1 MIEQVKGTRNLY
13 GLEAEKYLYIYDIFR
28 KSFNTYGYDL
38 IELPTIEYKELF
50 NKSIGEN
57 SEIVTKQ
64 MYEFKDKGNRDLVLR
79 PEATASVVRFHNE
92 FFKNE
97 SKKYSYFGKMF
108 RYENPQKN
116 RYREFIQAGAE
127 IVGTI
132 DEYSNLQILKSSI
145 RFLSLLNIKSKLNL
159 NTIGTKEEREK
170 YIRELDKYFSKNKRE
185 LSKESVDKIG
195 KNTLRIL
202 DSNDPFDNQIIDL
215 APVIY
220 DFLSNETLSL
230 YETFKK
236 ELKTNGIDFVENPK
250 LVRGLDY
257 YNDLTFEFVANGTVV
272 GGGGRYDSL
281 SEILG
286 LGKLSGIGVAFGVD
300 RLINTIRSIPS
311 KTKVMLIAQNL
322 SDLTLVSSR
331 LDKAGINYLLPVR
344 DSKENTQYKEAI
356 KNNVDYVI
364 NCSENTIKNI
374 NNNESIKFNISNLR
388 KLLWTYQS

>member
-13 GLEAEKYLYIYDIFR
+13 GLDAEKYLYIYDIFR

-236 ELKTNGIDFVENPK
+236 ELKTNGIEFVENPK

-286 LGKLSGIGVAFGVD
+286 LGKISGVGVAFGVD
-300 RLINTIRSIPS
+300 RLINTVNSTPHKI
-311 KTKVMLIAQNL
+311 KVMLIAQNL
-322 SDLTLVSSR
+322 SDLNFVSTK

-374 NNNESIKFNISNLR
+374 NNNESMKFNISNLR
-388 KLLWTYQS
+388 KLL

>member
-236 ELKTNGIDFVENPK
+236 QLKTNSIDFVENPK

-322 SDLTLVSSR
+322 SDLTLVSSK

-388 KLLWTYQS
+388 KLL

>member
-13 GLEAEKYLYIYDIFR
+13 GLDAEKYLYIYDIFR

-236 ELKTNGIDFVENPK
+236 ELKTNGIEFVENPK

-322 SDLTLVSSR
+322 TDLNLVSSK

-388 KLLWTYQS
+388 KLL

>member
-13 GLEAEKYLYIYDIFR
+13 GLEAQKYLYIYDIFR
-28 KSFNTYGYDL
+28 RSFNTYGYDL
-38 IELPTIEYKELF
+38 IELPTIEHKELF
-50 NKSIGEN
+50 DKSIGEN

-116 RYREFIQAGAE
+116 RYREFVQAGAE

-132 DEYSNLQILKSSI
+132 DEYSNLQILKTSI
-145 RFLSLLNIKSKLNL
+145 RFLKLLKVNSKLNI
-159 NTIGTKEEREK
+159 NTIGTKEEREE
-170 YIRELDKYFSKNKRE
+170 YISELDKYFNKNKKE

-202 DSNDPFDNQIIDL
+202 DSNDPFDKQIIDL

-220 DFLSNETLSL
+220 DFLSDETLAQ

-236 ELKTNGIDFVENPK
+236 ELTKEGIDFVENPK

-286 LGKLSGIGVAFGVD
+286 LGKLSGVGVAFGVD
-300 RLINTIRSIPS
+300 RLINIVKSIPS
-311 KTKVMLIAQNL
+311 KTRVMLIAQNL
-322 SDLTLVSSR
+322 SDLNLVSSK
-331 LDKAGINYLLPVR
+331 LDKAGIGYLLPVR

-388 KLLWTYQS
+388 KLL

>member
-13 GLEAEKYLYIYDIFR
+13 GLEAQKYLHIYDIFR
-28 KSFNTYGYDL
+28 SSFNTYGYDL
-38 IELPTIEYKELF
+38 IELPTIEHKELF
-50 NKSIGEN
+50 DKSIGEN

-116 RYREFIQAGAE
+116 RYREFVQAGAE

-132 DEYSNLQILKSSI
+132 DEYSNLQILKTSI
-145 RFLSLLNIKSKLNL
+145 RFLKLLKVNSKLNI
-159 NTIGTKEEREK
+159 NTIGTKEEREE
-170 YIRELDKYFSKNKRE
+170 YISELDKYFNKNKKE

-202 DSNDPFDNQIIDL
+202 DSNDPFDKQIIDL

-220 DFLSNETLSL
+220 DFLSDETLSQ

-236 ELKTNGIDFVENPK
+236 ELAREGIDFVENPK

-286 LGKLSGIGVAFGVD
+286 LGKLSGVGVAFGVD
-300 RLINTIRSIPS
+300 RLINIVTSIPS
-311 KTKVMLIAQNL
+311 KTRVMLIAQNL
-322 SDLTLVSSR
+322 SDLNLVSSK
-331 LDKAGINYLLPVR
+331 LDKAGIGYLLPVR

>member
-13 GLEAEKYLYIYDIFR
+13 GLDAEKYLYIYDIFR

-220 DFLSNETLSL
+220 DFLSDETLAQ

-236 ELKTNGIDFVENPK
+236 ELTKEGIDFVENPK

-322 SDLTLVSSR
+322 TDLHLVSSK

-388 KLLWTYQS
+388 KLL

>member
-13 GLEAEKYLYIYDIFR
+13 GLDAEKYLYIYDIFR

-236 ELKTNGIDFVENPK
+236 QLKTNSIDFVENPK

-257 YNDLTFEFVANGTVV
+257 YNDLTFEFLANGTVV

-388 KLLWTYQS
+388 KLL

>member
-236 ELKTNGIDFVENPK
+236 QLKTNSIDFVENPK

-311 KTKVMLIAQNL
+311 KTRVMLIAQNL
-322 SDLTLVSSR
+322 TALNLVSSK

-388 KLLWTYQS
+388 KLL

>member
-13 GLEAEKYLYIYDIFR
+13 GLDAQKYLYIYDIFR
-28 KSFNTYGYDL
+28 SSFNSYGYDL
-38 IELPTIEYKELF
+38 IELPTIEHKELF

-132 DEYSNLQILKSSI
+132 DKYSDLQILKTSI
-145 RFLSLLNIKSKLNL
+145 RFLSLLKINSKLNI
-159 NTIGTKEEREK
+159 NTIGTKEEREE
-170 YIRELDKYFSKNKRE
+170 YIRELDKYFIKNKNE

-202 DSNDPFDNQIIDL
+202 DSNDPFDNQITDL

-236 ELKTNGIDFVENPK
+236 QLKTNSIDFVENPK

-356 KNNVDYVI
+356 KNNVDYVV

-388 KLLWTYQS
+388 KLL

>member
-13 GLEAEKYLYIYDIFR
+13 GLDAEKYLYIYDIFR

-170 YIRELDKYFSKNKRE
+170 YIRELDKYFSKNKSE

-220 DFLSNETLSL
+220 DFLSNESLSL

-236 ELKTNGIDFVENPK
+236 QLKTNSIDFVENPK

-322 SDLTLVSSR
+322 TDLNLVSSK

-374 NNNESIKFNISNLR
+374 NNNLSLIHI
-388 KLLWTYQS
+388 

>member
-13 GLEAEKYLYIYDIFR
+13 GLEAQKYLYIYDIFR
-28 KSFNTYGYDL
+28 RSFNTYGYDL
-38 IELPTIEYKELF
+38 IELPTIEHKELF
-50 NKSIGEN
+50 DKSIGEN

-116 RYREFIQAGAE
+116 RYREFVQAGAE

-132 DEYSNLQILKSSI
+132 DEYSNLQILKTSI
-145 RFLSLLNIKSKLNL
+145 RFLKLLKVNSKLNI
-159 NTIGTKEEREK
+159 NTIGTKEEREE
-170 YIRELDKYFSKNKRE
+170 YISELDKYFNKNKKE

-202 DSNDPFDNQIIDL
+202 DSNDPFDRQIIDL
-215 APVIY
+215 APLIY
-220 DFLSNETLSL
+220 DFLSDETLAQ

-236 ELKTNGIDFVENPK
+236 ELTKEGIDFVENPK

-286 LGKLSGIGVAFGVD
+286 LGKLSGVGVAFGVD
-300 RLINTIRSIPS
+300 RLINIVKSIPS
-311 KTKVMLIAQNL
+311 KTRVMLIAQNL
-322 SDLTLVSSR
+322 SDLNLVSSK
-331 LDKAGINYLLPVR
+331 LDKAGIGYLLPVR

-388 KLLWTYQS
+388 KLL

>member
-13 GLEAEKYLYIYDIFR
+13 GLDAEKYLYIYDIFR

-38 IELPTIEYKELF
+38 IELPTIEHKELF
-50 NKSIGEN
+50 DKSIGEN

-64 MYEFKDKGNRDLVLR
+64 MYEFKDKGNRNLVLR

-236 ELKTNGIDFVENPK
+236 QLKTNSIDFVENPK

-374 NNNESIKFNISNLR
+374 NNNESMKFNISNLR
-388 KLLWTYQS
+388 KLL

>member
-13 GLEAEKYLYIYDIFR
+13 GQEAQKYLHIYDIFR
-28 KSFNTYGYDL
+28 ISFNTYGYDL
-38 IELPTIEYKELF
+38 IELPTIEHKELF
-50 NKSIGEN
+50 DKSIGEN

-64 MYEFKDKGNRDLVLR
+64 MYEFKDKANRDLVLR

-116 RYREFIQAGAE
+116 RYREFVQAGAE

-132 DEYSNLQILKSSI
+132 DDYSNLQILKTSI
-145 RFLSLLNIKSKLNL
+145 RFLKLLKVNSKLNI
-159 NTIGTKEEREK
+159 NTIGTAEEREE
-170 YIRELDKYFSKNKRE
+170 YISELDKYFNKNKRE

-202 DSNDPFDNQIIDL
+202 DSNDPFDKQIIDL
-215 APVIY
+215 APLIY
-220 DFLSNETLSL
+220 DFLSDETLAQ

-236 ELKTNGIDFVENPK
+236 ELTKEGIDFVENPK

-286 LGKLSGIGVAFGVD
+286 LGKLSGVGVAFGVD
-300 RLINTIRSIPS
+300 RLINIVTSIPS
-311 KTKVMLIAQNL
+311 KTRVMLIAQNL
-322 SDLTLVSSR
+322 SDLNLVSSK
-331 LDKAGINYLLPVR
+331 LDKAGIGYLLPVR
-344 DSKENTQYKEAI
+344 GSKENTQYKEAI

-388 KLLWTYQS
+388 KLL

>member
-159 NTIGTKEEREK
+159 NTIGTKKEREK

-286 LGKLSGIGVAFGVD
+286 LGKLSGIGVAFGVC
-300 RLINTIRSIPS
+300 LLYTSPS
-311 KTKVMLIAQNL
+311 
-322 SDLTLVSSR
+322 
-331 LDKAGINYLLPVR
+331 PR
-344 DSKENTQYKEAI
+344 D
-356 KNNVDYVI
+356 
-364 NCSENTIKNI
+364 
-374 NNNESIKFNISNLR
+374 
-388 KLLWTYQS
+388 

>member
-38 IELPTIEYKELF
+38 IELPTIEHKELF
-50 NKSIGEN
+50 DKSIGEN

-230 YETFKK
+230 YDTFKK

-311 KTKVMLIAQNL
+311 KTRVMLIAQNL
-322 SDLTLVSSR
+322 TDLNLVSSK

-388 KLLWTYQS
+388 KLL

>member
-13 GLEAEKYLYIYDIFR
+13 GLDAQKYLYIYDIFR
-28 KSFNTYGYDL
+28 SSFNTYGYDL
-38 IELPTIEYKELF
+38 IELPTIEFKELF

-132 DEYSNLQILKSSI
+132 DEYSNLQILKTSI
-145 RFLSLLNIKSKLNL
+145 RFLSLLKVNSKLNI
-159 NTIGTKEEREK
+159 NTIGTKEERK
-170 YIRELDKYFSKNKRE
+170 DYIRELDKYFIKNKKE

-220 DFLSNETLSL
+220 DFLSNETLSK

-236 ELKTNGIDFVENPK
+236 QLSNEGLNFTENPK

-257 YNDLTFEFVANGTVV
+257 YNDLTFEFIANGTVV
-272 GGGGRYDSL
+272 GGGGRYDGL

-286 LGKLSGIGVAFGVD
+286 LGKLSGVGVAFGVD
-300 RLINTIRSIPS
+300 RLINIVNSIPH
-311 KTKVMLIAQNL
+311 KIKVMLIAQNL
-322 SDLTLVSSR
+322 SDLNLVSTK
-331 LDKAGINYLLPVR
+331 LDKAGISYLLPVR

-356 KNNVDYVI
+356 KNNVDYVV

-388 KLLWTYQS
+388 KLL

>member
-13 GLEAEKYLYIYDIFR
+13 GLVAQKYLYIYDIFR

-38 IELPTIEYKELF
+38 IELPTIEHKELF
-50 NKSIGEN
+50 DKSIGEN

-64 MYEFKDKGNRDLVLR
+64 MYEFKDKANRDLVLR

-116 RYREFIQAGAE
+116 RYREFVQAGAE

-132 DEYSNLQILKSSI
+132 DEYSNLQILNTSI
-145 RFLSLLNIKSKLNL
+145 RFLKLLKVNSRLNI
-159 NTIGTKEEREK
+159 NTIGTKEEREE
-170 YIRELDKYFSKNKRE
+170 YISELDKYFNKNKKE

-220 DFLSNETLSL
+220 DFLSDETLAQ

-236 ELKTNGIDFVENPK
+236 ELTKEGIDFVENPK

-286 LGKLSGIGVAFGVD
+286 LGKLSGVGVAFGVD
-300 RLINTIRSIPS
+300 RLINIVKSIPS
-311 KTKVMLIAQNL
+311 KTRVMLIAQNL
-322 SDLTLVSSR
+322 SDLNLVSSK
-331 LDKAGINYLLPVR
+331 LDKAGISYLLPVR
-344 DSKENTQYKEAI
+344 NSKENTQYKEAI

-388 KLLWTYQS
+388 KLL

>member
-236 ELKTNGIDFVENPK
+236 QLKTNSIDFVENPK

-356 KNNVDYVI
+356 KNNVDYVV

-388 KLLWTYQS
+388 KLL

>member
-236 ELKTNGIDFVENPK
+236 QLKTNSIDFVENPK

-300 RLINTIRSIPS
+300 RLINTISSIPS
-311 KTKVMLIAQNL
+311 KTRVMLIAQNL
-322 SDLTLVSSR
+322 TDLTLVSSR

-356 KNNVDYVI
+356 KNNVDYVV

-388 KLLWTYQS
+388 KLL

>member
-13 GLEAEKYLYIYDIFR
+13 GLEAQKYLYIYDIFR
-28 KSFNTYGYDL
+28 RSFNTYGYDL
-38 IELPTIEYKELF
+38 IELPTIEHKELF
-50 NKSIGEN
+50 DKSIGEN

-116 RYREFIQAGAE
+116 RYREFVQAGAE

-132 DEYSNLQILKSSI
+132 DEYSNLQILKTSI
-145 RFLSLLNIKSKLNL
+145 RFLKLLKVNSKLNI
-159 NTIGTKEEREK
+159 NTIGTKEEREE
-170 YIRELDKYFSKNKRE
+170 YISELDKYFNKNKKE

-202 DSNDPFDNQIIDL
+202 DSNDPFDKQIIDL

-220 DFLSNETLSL
+220 DYLSDETLAQ

-236 ELKTNGIDFVENPK
+236 ELNKEGIDFVENPK

-356 KNNVDYVI
+356 KNNVDYVV

-388 KLLWTYQS
+388 KLL

>member
-13 GLEAEKYLYIYDIFR
+13 GLDAQKYLYIYDIFR
-28 KSFNTYGYDL
+28 SSFNSYGYDL
-38 IELPTIEYKELF
+38 IELPTIEHKELF

-132 DEYSNLQILKSSI
+132 DKYSDLQILKTSI
-145 RFLSLLNIKSKLNL
+145 RFLSLLKVNSKLNI
-159 NTIGTKEEREK
+159 NTIGTKEEREE
-170 YIRELDKYFSKNKRE
+170 YIRELDKYFIKNKNE

-202 DSNDPFDNQIIDL
+202 DSNDPFDNQITDL

-220 DFLSNETLSL
+220 EFLSNETLDQ

-236 ELKTNGIDFVENPK
+236 DLMNEGIDFTENPK

-257 YNDLTFEFVANGTVV
+257 YNDLTFEFIANGTVV
-272 GGGGRYDSL
+272 GGGGRYDGL

-286 LGKLSGIGVAFGVD
+286 LGKISGVGVAFGVD
-300 RLINTIRSIPS
+300 RLINTVNFTPHKI
-311 KTKVMLIAQNL
+311 KVMLIAQNL
-322 SDLTLVSSR
+322 SDLNFVSTK

-374 NNNESIKFNISNLR
+374 NNNESMKFNISNLR
-388 KLLWTYQS
+388 KLL

>member
-13 GLEAEKYLYIYDIFR
+13 GLDAQKYLYIYDIFR
-28 KSFNTYGYDL
+28 SSFNSYGYDL
-38 IELPTIEYKELF
+38 IELPTIEHKELF

-132 DEYSNLQILKSSI
+132 DKYSDLQILKTSI
-145 RFLSLLNIKSKLNL
+145 RFLSLLKINSKLNI
-159 NTIGTKEEREK
+159 NTIGTKEEREE
-170 YIRELDKYFSKNKRE
+170 YIRELDKYFIKNKNE
-185 LSKESVDKIG
+185 LSKESVEKIG

-202 DSNDPFDNQIIDL
+202 DSNDPFDNQITDL

-220 DFLSNETLSL
+220 DFLSNETLDQ

-236 ELKTNGIDFVENPK
+236 ELMNEGIDFTENPK

-257 YNDLTFEFVANGTVV
+257 YNDLTFEFIANGTVV
-272 GGGGRYDSL
+272 GGGGRYDGL

-286 LGKLSGIGVAFGVD
+286 LGKISGVGVAFGVD
-300 RLINTIRSIPS
+300 RLINTVNSTPHKI
-311 KTKVMLIAQNL
+311 KVMLIAQNL
-322 SDLTLVSSR
+322 SDLNFVSTK

-374 NNNESIKFNISNLR
+374 NNNESMKFNISNLR
-388 KLLWTYQS
+388 KLL

>member
-236 ELKTNGIDFVENPK
+236 QLKTNSIDFVENPK

-300 RLINTIRSIPS
+300 RLINTIKSIPS
-311 KTKVMLIAQNL
+311 KTRVMLIAQNL
-322 SDLTLVSSR
+322 TDLNLVSSK

-388 KLLWTYQS
+388 KLL

>member
-13 GLEAEKYLYIYDIFR
+13 GLEAQKYLHIYDIFR
-28 KSFNTYGYDL
+28 SSFNTYGYDL
-38 IELPTIEYKELF
+38 IELPTIEHKELF
-50 NKSIGEN
+50 DKSIGEN

-116 RYREFIQAGAE
+116 RYREFVQAGAE

-132 DEYSNLQILKSSI
+132 DEYSNLQILKTSI
-145 RFLSLLNIKSKLNL
+145 RFLKLLKVNSKLNI
-159 NTIGTKEEREK
+159 NTIGTAEEREE
-170 YIRELDKYFSKNKRE
+170 YISELDKYFNKNKKE
-185 LSKESVDKIG
+185 LSKESVDKSG

-202 DSNDPFDNQIIDL
+202 DSNDPFDKQIIDL

-220 DFLSNETLSL
+220 DYLSDETLAQ

-236 ELKTNGIDFVENPK
+236 ELKKEGIDFVENPK

-388 KLLWTYQS
+388 KLL

>member
-13 GLEAEKYLYIYDIFR
+13 GLDAQKYLYIYDIFR
-28 KSFNTYGYDL
+28 SSFNSYGYDL
-38 IELPTIEYKELF
+38 IELPTIEHKELF

-132 DEYSNLQILKSSI
+132 DKYSDLQILKTSI
-145 RFLSLLNIKSKLNL
+145 RFLSLLKINSKLNI
-159 NTIGTKEEREK
+159 NTIGTKEEREE
-170 YIRELDKYFSKNKRE
+170 YIRELDKYFIKNKNE

-202 DSNDPFDNQIIDL
+202 DSNDPFDNQITDL

-220 DFLSNETLSL
+220 DFLSNETLDQ

-236 ELKTNGIDFVENPK
+236 DLINEGIDFTENPK

-257 YNDLTFEFVANGTVV
+257 YNDLTFEFIANGTVV
-272 GGGGRYDSL
+272 GGGGRYDGL

-286 LGKLSGIGVAFGVD
+286 LGKISGVGVAFGVD
-300 RLINTIRSIPS
+300 RLINTVNSTPHKI
-311 KTKVMLIAQNL
+311 KVMLIAQNL
-322 SDLTLVSSR
+322 SDLNFVSTK

-374 NNNESIKFNISNLR
+374 NNNESMKFNISNLR
-388 KLLWTYQS
+388 KLL

>member
-13 GLEAEKYLYIYDIFR
+13 GLDAQKYLYIYDIFR
-28 KSFNTYGYDL
+28 SSFNRYGYDL
-38 IELPTIEYKELF
+38 IELPTIEHKELF

-132 DEYSNLQILKSSI
+132 DKYSDLQILKTSI
-145 RFLSLLNIKSKLNL
+145 RFLSLLKVNSKLNI
-159 NTIGTKEEREK
+159 NTIGTKEEREE
-170 YIRELDKYFSKNKRE
+170 YIRELDKYFIKNKNE

-202 DSNDPFDNQIIDL
+202 DSNDPFDNQITDL

-220 DFLSNETLSL
+220 EFLSNETLDQ

-236 ELKTNGIDFVENPK
+236 DLMNEGIDFTENPK

-257 YNDLTFEFVANGTVV
+257 YNDLTFEFIANGTVV
-272 GGGGRYDSL
+272 GGGGRYDGL

-286 LGKLSGIGVAFGVD
+286 LGKISGVGVAFGVD
-300 RLINTIRSIPS
+300 RLINTVNSTPHKI
-311 KTKVMLIAQNL
+311 KVMLIAQNL
-322 SDLTLVSSR
+322 SDLNFVSTK

-374 NNNESIKFNISNLR
+374 NNNESMKFNISNLR
-388 KLLWTYQS
+388 KLL

>member
-132 DEYSNLQILKSSI
+132 DQYSNLQILKSSI

-236 ELKTNGIDFVENPK
+236 QLKTNSIDFVENPK

-322 SDLTLVSSR
+322 TDLNLVSSK

-388 KLLWTYQS
+388 KLL

>member
-13 GLEAEKYLYIYDIFR
+13 GLDAEKYLYIYDIFR

-230 YETFKK
+230 YETFKI

-388 KLLWTYQS
+388 KLL

>member
-311 KTKVMLIAQNL
+311 KTRIMLIAQNL
-322 SDLTLVSSR
+322 SDLNLVTSK

-356 KNNVDYVI
+356 KNNVDYVV

-388 KLLWTYQS
+388 KLL

>member
-311 KTKVMLIAQNL
+311 KTRVMLIAQNL
-322 SDLTLVSSR
+322 TDLNLVSSK

-374 NNNESIKFNISNLR
+374 NNNESIKFIISNLR
-388 KLLWTYQS
+388 KLL

>member
-13 GLEAEKYLYIYDIFR
+13 GLDAQKYLYIYDIFR
-28 KSFNTYGYDL
+28 SSFNSYGYDL
-38 IELPTIEYKELF
+38 IELPTIEHKELF

-132 DEYSNLQILKSSI
+132 DKYSDLQILKTSI
-145 RFLSLLNIKSKLNL
+145 RFLSLLKINSKLNI
-159 NTIGTKEEREK
+159 NTIGTKEEREE
-170 YIRELDKYFSKNKRE
+170 YIRQLDKYFIKNKNE

-202 DSNDPFDNQIIDL
+202 DSNDPFDNQITDL

-220 DFLSNETLSL
+220 DFLSNETLDQ

-236 ELKTNGIDFVENPK
+236 ELMNEGIDFTENPK

-257 YNDLTFEFVANGTVV
+257 YNDLTFEFIANGTVV
-272 GGGGRYDSL
+272 GGGGRYDGL

-286 LGKLSGIGVAFGVD
+286 LGKISGVGVAFGVD
-300 RLINTIRSIPS
+300 RLINTVNSTPHKI
-311 KTKVMLIAQNL
+311 KVMLIAQNL
-322 SDLTLVSSR
+322 SDLNFVSTK
-331 LDKAGINYLLPVR
+331 LDKAGISYLLPVR

-374 NNNESIKFNISNLR
+374 NNNESMKFNISNLR
-388 KLLWTYQS
+388 KLL

>member
-13 GLEAEKYLYIYDIFR
+13 GLEAQKYLYIYDIFR
-28 KSFNTYGYDL
+28 RSFNTYGYDL
-38 IELPTIEYKELF
+38 IELPTIEHKELF
-50 NKSIGEN
+50 DKSIGEN

-202 DSNDPFDNQIIDL
+202 DSNDPFDNQITDL

-236 ELKTNGIDFVENPK
+236 QLKTNSIDFVENPK

-356 KNNVDYVI
+356 KNNVDYVV

-388 KLLWTYQS
+388 KLL

>member
-230 YETFKK
+230 YETFNKQ
-236 ELKTNGIDFVENPK
+236 LKTNSIDFVENPK

-356 KNNVDYVI
+356 KNNVDYVV

-388 KLLWTYQS
+388 KLL

>member
-13 GLEAEKYLYIYDIFR
+13 GLEAQKYLHIYDIFR
-28 KSFNTYGYDL
+28 SSFNTYGYDL
-38 IELPTIEYKELF
+38 IELPTIEHKELF
-50 NKSIGEN
+50 DKSIGEN

-116 RYREFIQAGAE
+116 RYREFVQAGAE

-132 DEYSNLQILKSSI
+132 DEYSNLQILKTSI
-145 RFLSLLNIKSKLNL
+145 RFLKLLKVNSKLNI
-159 NTIGTKEEREK
+159 NTIGTKEEREE
-170 YIRELDKYFSKNKRE
+170 YISELDKYFNKNKKE

-202 DSNDPFDNQIIDL
+202 DSNDPFDKQIIDL

-220 DFLSNETLSL
+220 DFLSDETLSQ

-236 ELKTNGIDFVENPK
+236 ELAKEGIDFVENPK

-286 LGKLSGIGVAFGVD
+286 LGKLSGVGVAFGVD
-300 RLINTIRSIPS
+300 RLINIVKSIPS
-311 KTKVMLIAQNL
+311 KTRVMLIAQNL
-322 SDLTLVSSR
+322 SDLNLVSSK
-331 LDKAGINYLLPVR
+331 LDKAGIGYLLPVR

-388 KLLWTYQS
+388 KLL

>member
-38 IELPTIEYKELF
+38 IELPTIEHKELF
-50 NKSIGEN
+50 DKSIGEN

-79 PEATASVVRFHNE
+79 PEATASVIRFHNE

-132 DEYSNLQILKSSI
+132 DEYSNLQILKTSI

-159 NTIGTKEEREK
+159 NTIGTKKEREK

-220 DFLSNETLSL
+220 DFLSNETLSQ
-230 YETFKK
+230 YEAFKK
-236 ELKTNGIDFVENPK
+236 ELTKESIDFVENPK

-257 YNDLTFEFVANGTVV
+257 YNDLTFEFVANGTVI

-286 LGKLSGIGVAFGVD
+286 LGNVSGIGVAFGVD
-300 RLINTIRSIPS
+300 RLINTVKSIPS
-311 KTKVMLIAQNL
+311 KTRVMLIAQNL
-322 SDLTLVSSR
+322 YDMNLVSSK
-331 LDKAGINYLLPVR
+331 LDKAGIGYLLPVR

-356 KNNVDYVI
+356 KNNVDYVV

-388 KLLWTYQS
+388 KLL

>member
-13 GLEAEKYLYIYDIFR
+13 GLDAEKYLYIYDIFR

-322 SDLTLVSSR
+322 TDLNLVSSK

-344 DSKENTQYKEAI
+344 NSKENTQYKEAI

-388 KLLWTYQS
+388 KLL

>member
-236 ELKTNGIDFVENPK
+236 QLKTNSIDFVENPK

-322 SDLTLVSSR
+322 TDLNLVSSK

-388 KLLWTYQS
+388 KLL

>member
-13 GLEAEKYLYIYDIFR
+13 GLEAEKYQYIYDIFR

-257 YNDLTFEFVANGTVV
+257 YNDLTFEFVANGTIV

-300 RLINTIRSIPS
+300 RLINILKSIPS
-311 KTKVMLIAQNL
+311 KTRVMLIAQNL
-322 SDLTLVSSR
+322 SDLNLVSSK
-331 LDKAGINYLLPVR
+331 LDKAGIGYLLPVR

-388 KLLWTYQS
+388 KLL